1 LDRVQDD
8 IANYGGNGRG
18 KMDKQKGQEDEMFDV
33 YIRRVEDQEIKGIL
47 LKLKNE
53 IRRSN
58 APWESVKAVL
68 SSLWNKKKGVLIEVL
83 PLILK

>member
-1 LDRVQDD
+1 MEDKKVQ
-8 IANYGGNGRG
+8 
-18 KMDKQKGQEDEMFDV
+18 EEEMFDS
-33 YIRRVEDQEIKGIL
+33 YIRRVEDQELKGIL

-58 APWESVKAVL
+58 TSWESVRVVL
-68 SSLWNKKKGVLIEVL
+68 TSLWDKKREALIEVL

>member
-1 LDRVQDD
+1 
-8 IANYGGNGRG
+8 
-18 KMDKQKGQEDEMFDV
+18 MFDA

-58 APWESVKAVL
+58 ASWESVRAVL
-68 SSLWNKKKGVLIEVL
+68 SSLWNKKKEALIEVL

>member
-1 LDRVQDD
+1 
-8 IANYGGNGRG
+8 
-18 KMDKQKGQEDEMFDV
+18 MDKPKGQEDEMFDA
-33 YIRRVEDQEIKGIL
+33 YIRRVEDQELKGIL

-58 APWESVKAVL
+58 APWESVRAVL
-68 SSLWNKKKGVLIEVL
+68 ASLWNKKKRALIEVL

>member
-1 LDRVQDD
+1 MED
-8 IANYGGNGRG
+8 
-18 KMDKQKGQEDEMFDV
+18 QKGQEGVFDA
-33 YIRRVEDQEIKGIL
+33 YIRRVEDQELKGIL

-58 APWESVKAVL
+58 ASWESVRAVL
-68 SSLWNKKKGVLIEVL
+68 TSLWNKEREVLIEVL